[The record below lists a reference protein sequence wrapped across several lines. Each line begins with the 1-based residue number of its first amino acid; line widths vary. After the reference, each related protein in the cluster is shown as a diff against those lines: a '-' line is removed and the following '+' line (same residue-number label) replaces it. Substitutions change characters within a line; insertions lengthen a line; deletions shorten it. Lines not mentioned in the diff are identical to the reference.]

1 MQGLAG
7 RQANL
12 LGVSPEFF
20 ERIVFA
26 NVFQKD
32 VHDHIAEI
40 HENPFRGRRAFDAER
55 PMALLGE
62 DAVDMSGN
70 CPSLAL

>member
-7 RQANL
+7 RQTNL

-26 NVFQKD
+26 DVFQEY

-40 HENPFRGRRAFDAER
+40 HQDPFRGRCAFDAER
-55 PMALLGE
+55 PVALLGE
-62 DAVDMSGN
+62 DAVDVSGN
-70 CPSLAL
+70 GASLAF